1 MYLWEEEG
9 KKKKHRCFRA
19 KLKTIPTHDKGNCYR
34 LGSHYFMMPWP
45 LKCTGSKHALVF
57 FTLNWK
63 KKKKHWN
70 LTWHHIHRW
79 QKQICWECQ
88 FKLADWISS
97 ILSLFKMR
105 CTWNIIQ
112 LVRTVSA
119 KDVIWKTN
127 KIFAQWFYRL
137 DMLLSILK
145 SWCLPNV
152 P

>member
-63 KKKKHWN
+63 KKKK
-70 LTWHHIHRW
+70 T
-79 QKQICWECQ
+79 
-88 FKLADWISS
+88 
-97 ILSLFKMR
+97 
-105 CTWNIIQ
+105 
-112 LVRTVSA
+112 
-119 KDVIWKTN
+119 
-127 KIFAQWFYRL
+127 
-137 DMLLSILK
+137 LK
-145 SWCLPNV
+145 SDVTPHSQVTKTDLLGMPI
-152 P
+152 